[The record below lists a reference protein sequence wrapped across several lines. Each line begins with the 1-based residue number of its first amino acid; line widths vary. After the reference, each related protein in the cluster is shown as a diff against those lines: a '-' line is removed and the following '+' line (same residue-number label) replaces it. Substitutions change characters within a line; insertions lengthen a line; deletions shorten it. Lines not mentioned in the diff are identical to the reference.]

1 MDERERSRNNGVSG
15 GGANGGLVYPVMTE
29 EQIQILRHQIV
40 AYTII
45 SEQLVQMY
53 KSFIAQQDF
62 IGMELGNPSCDPLM
76 ALGARKIS
84 SRRHRWAPTPVQL
97 QILENLFIQGSGTT
111 RTKEKIK
118 EITNELAQHGPVT
131 ESNVYNWFQNR
142 RAKSKKRS
150 AQFQSKTE
158 SI

>member
-1 MDERERSRNNGVSG
+1 MVWSDMDEREKININNGDG
-15 GGANGGLVYPVMTE
+15 GGGVNGGLVYPVMTE

-53 KSFIAQQDF
+53 KSSIAQQHLF
-62 IGMELGNPSCDPLM
+62 GMELRNPSCDPSM
-76 ALGARKIS
+76 ALGASKIS
-84 SRRHRWAPTPVQL
+84 SRRQRWAPTPVQL
-97 QILENLFIQGSGTT
+97 QILEKLFIQGSGT
-111 RTKEKIK
+111 RTKEKMK

-142 RAKSKKRS
+142 RARSKKRS
-150 AQFQSKTE
+150 RD
-158 SI
+158 